1 MDDNREMRYL
11 ASVSPLC
18 LQGGLDITKNTT
30 LTPITQDSVQ
40 ETLDY
45 IFSVGE
51 QNSGSN
57 GISTF
62 IDAYKTLLR
71 VQGIP
76 EFDRFRNEILS
87 ELFNEATEFG
97 TTSSKQDA
105 IINNAYS
112 LTYSGPSQ
120 DMKVSQK
127 MENKHS
133 NAPKAPSLKMK

>member
-30 LTPITQDSVQ
+30 LTPITQESVQ

-120 DMKVSQK
+120 DMKASQK

-133 NAPKAPSLKMK
+133 NAPKAPSLKMR